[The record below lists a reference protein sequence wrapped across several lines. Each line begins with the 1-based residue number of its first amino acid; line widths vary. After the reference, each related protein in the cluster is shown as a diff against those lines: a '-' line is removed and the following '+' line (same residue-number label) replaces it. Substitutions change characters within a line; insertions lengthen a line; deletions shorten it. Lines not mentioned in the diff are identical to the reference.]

1 MKLKVWLFI
10 LLTAIAGLAAL
21 TVACSGDDDDNDN
34 NDNSDPWADYPA
46 TLSGTLYY
54 DGDAVTAKSKVMI
67 AINDVWPM
75 TAAPLYYVYID
86 IPETG
91 FPFEF
96 KAGVDRT
103 GVYYVLAII
112 DVDPEDRVGMT
123 PDLDPM
129 AIPTAATTIVA
140 GDNPGIDLT
149 FLDPDELG
157 DDDDNDNDNDDTVE
171 AQTWTDPDTG
181 LTWAIARSTDRVAF
195 DNAGTYCVGLEVE
208 GGGWRLPTISELRS
222 LIVGCDKTVT
232 GGACTVTDSCLNPT
246 DCWNDP
252 CWGCDLEVGPNN
264 GCYGNENL
272 PGECDY
278 YWSSSSTIEGDSYW
292 LVNFD
297 SGKVDSA
304 APDNTTIFYAR
315 CVR

>member
-1 MKLKVWLFI
+1 MKLKIWLFI

-34 NDNSDPWADYPA
+34 DDNGDPWADYPA

-54 DGDAVTAKSKVMI
+54 DGDAATAKSKVMI

-91 FPFEF
+91 FPFDF
-96 KAGVDRT
+96 TVGVDRT
-103 GVYYVLAII
+103 GTYYVLAII

-123 PDLDPM
+123 PGLDPM

-157 DDDDNDNDNDDTVE
+157 DDDNDDNDNDDNDDNDDDTAAKTGIHGTLTYAGSATG
-171 AQTWTDPDTG
+171 AQVVFGFWKGLPMMAPDHSAKVDVPGTGFPFDYEIETDFTG
-181 LTWAIARSTDRVAF
+181 DWRIVAF
-195 DNAGTYCVGLEVE
+195 LDT
-208 GGGWRLPTISELRS
+208 
-222 LIVGCDKTVT
+222 
-232 GGACTVTDSCLNPT
+232 NP
-246 DCWNDP
+246 ND
-252 CWGCDLEVGPNN
+252 GESINFSVDPNN
-264 GCYGNENL
+264 WAMNV
-272 PGECDY
+272 P
-278 YWSSSSTIEGDSYW
+278 
-292 LVNFD
+292 F
-297 SGKVDSA
+297 
-304 APDNTTIFYAR
+304 TTITSGQLTT
-315 CVR
+315 VDVTLVDP